1 MDADISFLATLTLH
15 ICSSIIR
22 RRSVYRLFVSLLFAL
37 RSLSYDQGGTPCRS
51 MERVERLVRTWIAS
65 EQEKEI
71 DDTANGP
78 YHHHAYARGALS

>member
-1 MDADISFLATLTLH
+1 
-15 ICSSIIR
+15 
-22 RRSVYRLFVSLLFAL
+22 
-37 RSLSYDQGGTPCRS
+37 